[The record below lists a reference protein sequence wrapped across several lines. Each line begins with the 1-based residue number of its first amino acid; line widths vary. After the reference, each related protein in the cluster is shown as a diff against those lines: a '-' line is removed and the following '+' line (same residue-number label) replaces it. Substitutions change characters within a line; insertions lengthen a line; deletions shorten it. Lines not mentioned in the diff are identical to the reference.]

1 MSNYARILLAIAGY
15 AVTLSLIRWVI
26 LSRKREPV
34 AAIAWIMA
42 IIFIPILGGVSF
54 LLFGINSINRR
65 REGKIAAARDLA
77 RKLPDIE
84 QHQLR
89 DLELAQQQTR
99 LASLIR
105 NESGGVLTG
114 SNAVEIIA
122 DTRRTLHGIEEAIRG
137 ARETLDLEYYI
148 WQPDRTGTRL
158 RDLLIERAK
167 SGVKVRFLYD
177 SLGSMSLHRKFL
189 APMTEAGIQVVPFL
203 PGSTFRERWSLN
215 NRCHRKIVVVD
226 GKIGFT
232 GGMNIGDEY
241 LGADPEI
248 GHWRDTHLRVEGP
261 AVWQLQQ
268 VFAEDWYYSTGEEL
282 VDPILF
288 PPPGQAGQ
296 GIAQVVSGGPD
307 GVNEPF
313 HTLTFA
319 AINEARES
327 ITIATS
333 YFAPTVPLVM
343 ALETAAARGVKVRL
357 MIAGNSVYPWTVW
370 VGRSYYDT
378 LLRAGVEIY
387 EYKKGILH
395 SKTMTIDGVWSLV
408 GTANF
413 DYRSMLLNFEVAL
426 ALYGEGYAKT
436 LEQQFTRDL
445 EVCREI
451 HLKIWENRALTR
463 VFIENVCRLI
473 APLA

>member
-1 MSNYARILLAIAGY
+1 MLTYTRILMLIAGY
-15 AVTLSLIRWVI
+15 AVTLLLIRWVI
-26 LSRKREPV
+26 LSRKREPGS
-34 AAIAWIMA
+34 AIAWIMA
-42 IIFIPILGGVSF
+42 IIFIPIFGGVLF
-54 LLFGINSINRR
+54 LLFGINSIGRR

-77 RKLPDIE
+77 PKLPDIE

-89 DLELAQQQTR
+89 DLELTRQQTR
-99 LASLIR
+99 LASLI
-105 NESGGVLTG
+105 NKESGGVLTG
-114 SNAVEIIA
+114 GNAVEIIA
-122 DTRRTLHGIEEAIRG
+122 DTRRTLHSIEEAIRG
-137 ARETLDLEYYI
+137 ARDTLDLEYYI

-158 RDLLIERAK
+158 RDMLIERAK
-167 SGVKVRFLYD
+167 AGVKVRFLYD

-189 APMTEAGIQVVPFL
+189 SPMTEAGIQVVPFL
-203 PGSTFRERWSLN
+203 PGSTLREKWSLN

-248 GHWRDTHLRVEGP
+248 GHWRDTHLRIEGP

-282 VDPILF
+282 VDPVLF
-288 PPPGQAGQ
+288 PPPSLTGE

-333 YFAPTVPLVM
+333 YFAPTVPLIM
-343 ALETAAARGVKVRL
+343 ALETAAVRGVKVRL

-370 VGRSYYDT
+370 VGRSFYDT
-378 LLRAGVEIY
+378 LLRVGVEIY

-408 GTANF
+408 GTPNF

-436 LEQQFTRDL
+436 LEEQFTKDL
-445 EVCREI
+445 KVSRQI
-451 HLKIWENRALTR
+451 HLKEWENRALTR
-463 VFIENVCRLI
+463 VFVENVCRLI
-473 APLA
+473 APLT

>member
-1 MSNYARILLAIAGY
+1 MPPYARIFLLIAGY
-15 AVTLSLIRWVI
+15 AVTLLLIRWVI

-42 IIFIPILGGVSF
+42 IIFIPILGGVLF
-54 LLFGINSINRR
+54 LLIGINSISRR
-65 REGKIAAARDLA
+65 REGKMAAARNLA
-77 RKLPDIE
+77 PKLPDIE

-89 DLELAQQQTR
+89 DLELTRQQTR
-99 LASLIR
+99 LASLI
-105 NESGGVLTG
+105 NKESGGVLTG
-114 SNAVEIIA
+114 SNAIEIIA
-122 DTRRTLHGIEEAIRG
+122 DTHRTLHCIEEAILG
-137 ARETLDLEYYI
+137 AKQTLDLEYYI

-158 RDLLIERAK
+158 RDMLIERAK
-167 SGVKVRFLYD
+167 AGVKVRFLYD

-189 APMTEAGIQVVPFL
+189 AAMTEAGIQVVPFL
-203 PGSTFRERWSLN
+203 PGSTFRERWSFN

-241 LGADPEI
+241 LGANPEI
-248 GHWRDTHLRVEGP
+248 GHWRDTHLRIEGP

-282 VDPILF
+282 VDPVLF
-288 PPPGQAGQ
+288 PPPSLTGQ
-296 GIAQVVSGGPD
+296 GISQVVSGGPD
-307 GVNEPF
+307 GVSEPF

-319 AINEARES
+319 AINEARDS

-333 YFAPTVPLVM
+333 YFAPTVPLMM

-426 ALYGEGYAKT
+426 ALYGEGYAQT
-436 LEQQFTRDL
+436 LEEQFTKDL
-445 EVCREI
+445 VACRLI
-451 HLKIWENRALTR
+451 HLSTWEKRSLMR
-463 VFIENVCRLI
+463 VFVENVCRLF